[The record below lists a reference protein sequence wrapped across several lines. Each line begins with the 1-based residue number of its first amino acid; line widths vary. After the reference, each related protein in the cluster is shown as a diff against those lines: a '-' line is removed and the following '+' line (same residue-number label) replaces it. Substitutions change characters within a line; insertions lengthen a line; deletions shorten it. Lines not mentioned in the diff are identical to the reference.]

1 MNNKPTTNNISLG
14 IRTKTFTI
22 DDDPNRVIELDP
34 SDMGVIGR
42 LDEAIPKIDAVMN
55 EFVEAGKK
63 MSEDGGAGF
72 GALLKDFDTRMR
84 EIVNTVF
91 DYDVCTV
98 CVPKG
103 TLLDVVSDS
112 DKFKF
117 EVIIESLSKV
127 YEDTIIGDLTR
138 VKNRMNEHTKKYTTT
153 KKPIKKTK

>member
-1 MNNKPTTNNISLG
+1 MNNNTTNNISLG

-42 LDEAIPKIDAVMN
+42 LDEAIPKIDAIMN
-55 EFVEAGKK
+55 EFVEAGKS
-63 MSEDGGAGF
+63 MSGDGGAGF
-72 GALLKDFDTRMR
+72 GTTLKELDTRMR
-84 EIVNTVF
+84 EIINTVF

-103 TLLDVVSDS
+103 TLFDVVPGS

-117 EVIIESLSKV
+117 EVIIESLAKV
-127 YEDTIIGDLTR
+127 YEDTIIGALTR
-138 VKNRMNEHTKKYTTT
+138 VQTRMNEHTKKYTT
-153 KKPIKKTK
+153 KKK

>member
-1 MNNKPTTNNISLG
+1 MNNKNTTNNISLG

-42 LDEAIPKIDAVMN
+42 LDEAIPKIDAIMK

-63 MSEDGGAGF
+63 MSEDGGTDF
-72 GALLKDFDTRMR
+72 GVLLKDFDTRMR

-103 TLLDVVSDS
+103 TLFDIVSDS

-138 VKNRMNEHTKKYTTT
+138 VQNRMNEHTKKYTA
-153 KKPIKKTK
+153 KKKK

>member
-1 MNNKPTTNNISLG
+1 MNNQNTTNNIPLG

-42 LDEAIPKIDAVMN
+42 LDEAIPKIDAIMK
-55 EFVEAGKK
+55 EFVDAGK
-63 MSEDGGAGF
+63 ELAGNGGTGF
-72 GALLKDFDTRMR
+72 GTALKELDARMR
-84 EIVNTVF
+84 EVVNTVF

-117 EVIIESLSKV
+117 EVIIESLSNV

-138 VKNRMNEHTKKYTTT
+138 VQNRMNEHTKKYTA
-153 KKPIKKTK
+153 KKKK